1 MCSSRVL
8 QVRRSFDITQDYLSF
23 PAPIIGTGKSVLL
36 REIIR
41 ILKAD
46 HPEQYSVAITA
57 STGIGRN
64 LNPSNHLVLLNPCS
78 GCQYWRRHPT
88 FMGRDWLRPRACKKH
103 GFQDTPPANLCTGP
117 RTMERSKVLNNRREY
132 VPE

>member
-8 QVRRSFDITQDYLSF
+8 QVRRSFDITRYFLSF

-41 ILKAD
+41 TLKAD
-46 HPEQYSVAITA
+46 YPEQYSLAITA

-64 LNPSNHLVLLNPCS
+64 LNSSNHPVLLNPRS
-78 GCQYWRRHPT
+78 GCQYRWCHPT
-88 FMGRDWLRPRACKKH
+88 FMGGDWLRPRARKKH
-103 GFQDTPPANLCTGP
+103 GFQDTLSANLCSGP
-117 RTMERSKVLNNRREY
+117 RTVERSQDLNNRREY
-132 VPE
+132 VLK